1 MTECRSPELQ
11 DLLPDYAA
19 ELLDEAQMAQVAGHV
34 ASCAPCADDLQLL
47 RVVQRLRPAV
57 STPDVARIVAAL
69 PAPPRVLEAPPAEP
83 TVRDISTAPSM
94 RTPVERQRLTAPSV
108 TGPSIPRRRWTSDG
122 VPSLRIAAV
131 LGVLLAGAAS
141 VIVARQGVRAFDGS
155 GAGAVVAAESVMT
168 ISSLPDGESLGV
180 AVPSVELPAPDVS
193 VSYGDLGNYTDEE
206 LQRML
211 DRLEAWDGAPNSEP
225 LPSSLA
231 NALGGGPR

>member
-34 ASCAPCADDLQLL
+34 ASCAPCADDLALL

-57 STPDVARIVAAL
+57 TAPDVARIVAAL
-69 PAPPRVLEAPPAEP
+69 PAPPRASAPPRVDP
-83 TVRDISTAPSM
+83 MVRDISTAPSM
-94 RTPVERQRLTAPSV
+94 RTPTDRQRVSAQGV
-108 TGPSIPRRRWTSDG
+108 PRRRWTSDG
-122 VPSLRIAAV
+122 APSLRIAAV

-141 VIVARQGVRAFDGS
+141 VIVAKQGVRAFDES
-155 GAGAVVAAESVMT
+155 SAATVVAAESVMT
-168 ISSLPDGESLGV
+168 ISALPEGESLGV
-180 AVPSVELPAPDVS
+180 ALPSMDLPAPDVS

-211 DRLEAWDGAPNSEP
+211 ERLEAWDGAPNSEP

>member
-19 ELLDEAQMAQVAGHV
+19 ELLNETQMAQLAEHV
-34 ASCAPCADDLQLL
+34 ASCTPCADDLELL
-47 RVVQRLRPAV
+47 RVVQRVRPVVAM
-57 STPDVARIVAAL
+57 PDVARIVAAL
-69 PAPPRVLEAPPAEP
+69 PAPPRAVDPVADPM
-83 TVRDISTAPSM
+83 VRDISTAPSM
-94 RTPVERQRLTAPSV
+94 RTPSV
-108 TGPSIPRRRWTSDG
+108 RPRRVSGARG
-122 VPSLRIAAV
+122 LMERVPSLRIAAV

-155 GAGAVVAAESVMT
+155 GTVVAAESLMT
-168 ISSLPDGESLGV
+168 ISALPDSESLAV
-180 AVPSVELPAPDVS
+180 AQPSVDLPAPDVS

-225 LPSSLA
+225 MPSGLA

>member
-19 ELLDEAQMAQVAGHV
+19 ELLSETQMAQVARHV
-34 ASCAPCADDLQLL
+34 ASCTPCSDDLELL
-47 RVVQRLRPAV
+47 RVVQRVRPVVAM
-57 STPDVARIVAAL
+57 PDVARIVAAL
-69 PAPPRVLEAPPAEP
+69 PAPPRVADPLAVPMADPM
-83 TVRDISTAPSM
+83 VRDISTAPSM
-94 RTPVERQRLTAPSV
+94 RPPSV
-108 TGPSIPRRRWTSDG
+108 RTRRVGEGGVRGLTDR

-155 GAGAVVAAESVMT
+155 GAGSVVVAESVMT
-168 ISSLPDGESLGV
+168 ISALPDGESL
-180 AVPSVELPAPDVS
+180 AVTPPSVELPAPDVS

-211 DRLEAWDGAPNSEP
+211 DRLESWDGAPNSEP
-225 LPSSLA
+225 LPSGLA
-231 NALGGGPR
+231 SAIGGGPR

>member
-19 ELLDEAQMAQVAGHV
+19 ELLDEAQMARVAGHV

-69 PAPPRVLEAPPAEP
+69 PAPPRVVTPLHGEAV
-83 TVRDISTAPSM
+83 VRDISTAPSM

-108 TGPSIPRRRWTSDG
+108 PRRRWTSDG
-122 VPSLRIAAV
+122 APSLRIAAV

-180 AVPSVELPAPDVS
+180 AVPSMELPAPDVS

>member
-19 ELLDEAQMAQVAGHV
+19 ELLDEAQMARVAEHV
-34 ASCAPCADDLQLL
+34 ASCAPCADDLELL
-47 RVVQRLRPAV
+47 RVVQRVRPVVAM
-57 STPDVARIVAAL
+57 PDVARIVAAL
-69 PAPPRVLEAPPAEP
+69 PAPRGHAVPAPAVSPRAEP
-83 TVRDISTAPSM
+83 VVRDISTAPSM
-94 RTPVERQRLTAPSV
+94 RRPLNR
-108 TGPSIPRRRWTSDG
+108 PRRVSDG

-155 GAGAVVAAESVMT
+155 NAATVAAAESVMT
-168 ISSLPDGESLGV
+168 ISSLPDGESLAV
-180 AVPSVELPAPDVS
+180 ALPSVDLPAPDVS

-211 DRLEAWDGAPNSEP
+211 DRLEAWDGAPNTEP
-225 LPSSLA
+225 LPSGLA
-231 NALGGGPR
+231 SAIGGGPR